1 MLENK
6 LDRRAQVCIFRFM
19 KFFLPLLV
27 WLVMATIIMF
37 GILMAVKGQGLWLLM
52 LAAVAFIFLFS
63 KYGCLSAHD

>member
-1 MLENK
+1 
-6 LDRRAQVCIFRFM
+6 
-19 KFFLPLLV
+19 
-27 WLVMATIIMF
+27 MF